1 MENSRNILIKMAEE
15 TVNIENAYNITNYFA
30 ELEDQKKNSV
40 YTPIYPQVY
49 EGRQVIINSDRLIFN
64 ARLASDQ
71 GEKASYAAGGDIHM
85 FSQNFI
91 SLSTRGSI
99 HLNTEH
105 PEGVDHE
112 KNNVNFIMINAPNI
126 FLGMD
131 DMPEGGKNKPKSYAN
146 EPAVLGIKNQELMDK
161 LFDLLI
167 KILEKL
173 GNENIYVSGAPGEE
187 SSPKN
192 EIWNNLIKDWDG
204 EGDFEKGS
212 VGELRAMLREIKSQH
227 VFIKK

>member
-1 MENSRNILIKMAEE
+1 MAEE
-15 TVNIENAYNITNYFA
+15 INIENIPNVTDFMA
-30 ELEDQKKNSV
+30 ELQDSGKSPV
-40 YTPIYPQVY
+40 YTPIYPDVY

-71 GEKASYAAGGDIHM
+71 GEKASYAAGGDIHL

-105 PEGVDHE
+105 PSGISQEE
-112 KNNVNFIMINAPNI
+112 NNVNYIMINAPNI

-131 DMPEGGKNKPKSYAN
+131 DGGEGGLGKPKSYAK
-146 EPAVLGIKNQELMDK
+146 EPAILGLKNQYFMDRLLNFLKILIDK
-161 LFDLLI
+161 LAT
-167 KILEKL
+167 
-173 GNENIYVSGAPGEE
+173 ENTYVTGAPGGT
-187 SSPKN
+187 SSPRKEVWEGIN
-192 EIWNNLIKDWDG
+192 EDWDG
-204 EGDFEKGS
+204 EGDPTEGTI
-212 VGELRAMLREIKSQH
+212 GELRKLLRDIKSQH

>member
-1 MENSRNILIKMAEE
+1 MAE
-15 TVNIENAYNITNYFA
+15 TINIPNVPNVTDFMA
-30 ELEDQKKNSV
+30 ELQDSGKKPV
-40 YTPIYPQVY
+40 YTPIYPDVY
-49 EGRQVIINSDRLIFN
+49 EGRQAIINADRIIFN

-71 GEKASYAAGGDIHM
+71 GDKASYAAGGDIHL

-105 PEGVDHE
+105 PEGLPQE
-112 KNNVNFIMINAPNI
+112 ENNVNYIMINAPNI

-131 DMPEGGKNKPKSYAN
+131 DGGEGGLGKPKSYAT
-146 EPAVLGIKNQELMDK
+146 EPALLGLKNQQLMDK

-167 KILEKL
+167 KMLEKL
-173 GNENIYVSGAPGEE
+173 GTENTYVTGAAGQD
-187 SSPKN
+187 SSPRK
-192 EIWNNLIKDWDG
+192 EVWENLIKDWDG
-204 EGDFEKGS
+204 EGDSEEGS
-212 VGELRAMLREIKSQH
+212 IGELRKMLRDIKSQH

>member
-1 MENSRNILIKMAEE
+1 MESSRNIFIKMAEE
-15 TVNIENAYNITNYFA
+15 INIPNALNVTNFMA
-30 ELEDQKKNSV
+30 DIEKTGKASV

-49 EGRQVIINSDRLIFN
+49 EGRQAIINADRIVFN
-64 ARLASDQ
+64 ARLASNQ
-71 GEKASYAAGGDIHM
+71 GEKASYSAGGDIHM

-105 PEGVDHE
+105 PEGVAQE
-112 KNNVNFIMINAPNI
+112 ENNVNFIMINAPNI

-146 EPAVLGIKNQELMDK
+146 EPAVLGLQNQALMDK
-161 LFDLLI
+161 LFDLII
-167 KILEKL
+167 KMLEKL
-173 GNENIYVSGAPGEE
+173 GNDNLYITGAAGKL
-187 SSPKN
+187 SSPKK
-192 EIWNNLIKDWDG
+192 EVWENLIKDWDG
-204 EGDFEKGS
+204 EGDSEKGS
-212 VGELRAMLREIKSQH
+212 VGELRKMLRDIKSQH

>member
-1 MENSRNILIKMAEE
+1 MAE
-15 TVNIENAYNITNYFA
+15 TINIPNVPNVTDFMA
-30 ELEDQKKNSV
+30 ELQDSGKKPV
-40 YTPIYPQVY
+40 YTPIYPDVY
-49 EGRQVIINSDRLIFN
+49 EGRQAIINADRIIFN

-71 GEKASYAAGGDIHM
+71 GDKASYAAGGDIHL

-105 PEGVDHE
+105 PEGLPQE
-112 KNNVNFIMINAPNI
+112 ENNVNYIMINAPNI

-131 DMPEGGKNKPKSYAN
+131 DGGEGGLGKPKSYAT
-146 EPAVLGIKNQELMDK
+146 EPALLGLKNQQLMDK

-167 KILEKL
+167 KMLEKL
-173 GNENIYVSGAPGEE
+173 GTENTYITGAAGQD
-187 SSPKN
+187 SSPRK
-192 EIWNNLIKDWDG
+192 EVWENLIKDWDG
-204 EGDFEKGS
+204 EGDSEEGS
-212 VGELRAMLREIKSQH
+212 IGELRKMLRDIKSQH